1 MLGDFTWT
9 GYDYL
14 GEAGIAGYHYTPERT
29 EQGWYPDRLAYCGD
43 IDLNGSRRPLSF
55 LLEIAYGMR
64 KEPYIAVE
72 RVNRFGQPD
81 NTNDWK
87 YFDAIESWT
96 FPGYEGKPTA
106 VHVFSASQEVELLLD
121 GISLGRKPAGLG
133 AGYDVTFPIT
143 YQPGELVA
151 VGYTGGVEDGRF
163 VLKTAGA
170 PEKLSITADRSTI
183 SADGRGLCLLT
194 VDLLDSAGLP
204 SRWESRT
211 VTVQVTGSAVLAGLG
226 SANPSCEGSYQSA
239 AWPTYD
245 GRVLAA
251 VRSNGEPGEITVHFR
266 CEGCEDVIVHLRAE

>member
-1 MLGDFTWT
+1 
-9 GYDYL
+9 
-14 GEAGIAGYHYTPERT
+14 
-29 EQGWYPDRLAYCGD
+29 
-43 IDLNGSRRPLSF
+43 
-55 LLEIAYGMR
+55 MR

-170 PEKLSITADRSTI
+170 PEKLSITADRRTI

-211 VTVQVTGSAVLAGLG
+211 VTVQVTGAAVLAGLG

-251 VRSNGEPGEITVHFR
+251 VRSNGEPGKITVHFR
-266 CEGCEDVIVHLRAE
+266 CEGCEDVIVHLQAE